1 MIDVALA
8 IEALL
13 PAAEYFGSTTANTK
27 ECFDDLN
34 WQDSRTK
41 PTWKQLQDA
50 WIILEPQLVAKAE
63 SKAQAKTAAE
73 GKLAALGLTTDDLRA
88 LGL

>member
-1 MIDVALA
+1 MIDIALG

-34 WQDSRTK
+34 WLDKRLK
-41 PTWKQLQDA
+41 PTWDEIQEA
-50 WIILEPQLVAKAE
+50 YN
-63 SKAQAKTAAE
+63 
-73 GKLAALGLTTDDLRA
+73 ALPDEVKNATRP
-88 LGL
+88 